1 MMIIPATTLTAMA
14 MSTEA
19 RQLMRLQSWLSPAFP
34 IGSFSYSHGLEYA
47 VEAELLHDRGSL
59 INWLEADLRHGT
71 GRSEAIFFT
80 LAATLDDGNFLELA
94 ELAAASIS
102 TSELARESL
111 SQGEFFLLTALRA
124 WPNAALRARLELLR
138 KTDIAPTLA
147 VATAMTCTAHGID
160 TNAAL
165 HLYLQAWL
173 ANLINAAVR
182 LIPLGQTDG
191 QMAQAK
197 LEDAVVA
204 TAMAARTLGIED
216 LGSAAAMVE
225 WASMQHEIQY
235 TRLFRS

>member
-191 QMAQAK
+191 QMAQAE

-225 WASMQHEIQY
+225 WASMQHKIQY

>member
-173 ANLINAAVR
+173 ANLINAAER

-191 QMAQAK
+191 QMAQAE
-197 LEDAVVA
+197 LEDAVIA
-204 TAMAARTLGIED
+204 TAMAASTLGIED
-216 LGSAAAMVE
+216 LGSAATMVE
-225 WASMQHEIQY
+225 WASMLHEIQY

>member
-1 MMIIPATTLTAMA
+1 MA

-191 QMAQAK
+191 QMAQAE
-197 LEDAVVA
+197 LEDAVIA
-204 TAMAARTLGIED
+204 TAMAASTLGIED
-216 LGSAAAMVE
+216 LGSAATMVE
-225 WASMQHEIQY
+225 WASMLHEIQY

>member
-124 WPNAALRARLELLR
+124 WPNAALRARLELLH

-191 QMAQAK
+191 QMAQAE
-197 LEDAVVA
+197 LEDAVIA
-204 TAMAARTLGIED
+204 TAMAASTLGIED
-216 LGSAAAMVE
+216 LGSAATMVE
-225 WASMQHEIQY
+225 WASMLHEIQY

>member
-1 MMIIPATTLTAMA
+1 
-14 MSTEA
+14 
-19 RQLMRLQSWLSPAFP
+19 MRLQSWLSPAFP

-191 QMAQAK
+191 QMAQAE

-225 WASMQHEIQY
+225 WASMQHKIQY

>member
-111 SQGEFFLLTALRA
+111 SQGGFFLLTALRA

-191 QMAQAK
+191 QMAQAE
-197 LEDAVVA
+197 LEDAVIA
-204 TAMAARTLGIED
+204 TAMAASTLGIED
-216 LGSAAAMVE
+216 LGSAATMVE
-225 WASMQHEIQY
+225 WASMLHEIQY

>member
-191 QMAQAK
+191 QMAQAE
-197 LEDAVVA
+197 LEDAVIA
-204 TAMAARTLGIED
+204 TAMAASTLGIED
-216 LGSAAAMVE
+216 LGSAATMVE
-225 WASMQHEIQY
+225 WASMLHEIQY

>member
-1 MMIIPATTLTAMA
+1 

-191 QMAQAK
+191 QMAQAE
-197 LEDAVVA
+197 LEDAVIA
-204 TAMAARTLGIED
+204 TAMAASTLGIED
-216 LGSAAAMVE
+216 LGSAATMVE
-225 WASMQHEIQY
+225 WASMLHEIQY

>member
-191 QMAQAK
+191 QMAQAE

-225 WASMQHEIQY
+225 WASMLHEIQY

>member
-111 SQGEFFLLTALRA
+111 SQGEYFLLTALRA

-191 QMAQAK
+191 QMAQAE
-197 LEDAVVA
+197 LEDAVIA
-204 TAMAARTLGIED
+204 TAMAASTLGIED
-216 LGSAAAMVE
+216 LGSAATMVE
-225 WASMQHEIQY
+225 WASMLHEIQY

>member
-1 MMIIPATTLTAMA
+1 
-14 MSTEA
+14 
-19 RQLMRLQSWLSPAFP
+19 LQSWLSPAFP

-191 QMAQAK
+191 QMAQAE
-197 LEDAVVA
+197 LEDAVIA
-204 TAMAARTLGIED
+204 TAMAASTLGIED
-216 LGSAAAMVE
+216 LGSAATMVE
-225 WASMQHEIQY
+225 WVSMLHEIQY

>member
-34 IGSFSYSHGLEYA
+34 IGSFSYSHVLEYA

-191 QMAQAK
+191 QMAQAE
-197 LEDAVVA
+197 LEDAVIA
-204 TAMAARTLGIED
+204 TAMAASTLGIED
-216 LGSAAAMVE
+216 LGSAATMVE
-225 WASMQHEIQY
+225 WASMLHEIQY